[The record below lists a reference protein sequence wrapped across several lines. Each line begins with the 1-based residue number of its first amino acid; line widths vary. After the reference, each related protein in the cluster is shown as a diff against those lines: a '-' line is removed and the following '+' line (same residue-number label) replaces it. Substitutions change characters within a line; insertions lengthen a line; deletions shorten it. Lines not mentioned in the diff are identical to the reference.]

1 MIHMLA
7 EKAASNFIM
16 RGIVEKEDADI
27 YLYAFEIMLS
37 TAASLCA
44 SLAIALLF
52 RRLPEWAV
60 FTAVFVSLRRFAGG
74 HHAQSHLACIAT
86 YAGIFACAMALIGI
100 VPQEWNAAGSIIL
113 CAAFCPL
120 IYAFAPIRHENK
132 PNSAQALIKFRKR
145 GRVLAVAV
153 GAVCVLG
160 AVFASPAL
168 GFAAALAVA
177 SVCASMVYAM
187 LKSQSGKEVGSE

>member
-1 MIHMLA
+1 MIHLLA
-7 EKAASNFIM
+7 ERAASGFTV
-16 RGIVEKEDADI
+16 RGIIEKEDSDI
-27 YLYAFEIMLS
+27 YVYAFELIIS
-37 TAASLCA
+37 TAASVCA

-60 FTAVFVSLRRFAGG
+60 FTAVFVGLRRFAGG

-86 YAGIFACAMALIGI
+86 YACIFACAMALIGI
-100 VPQEWNAAGSIIL
+100 IPQEWRVAGSIIL

-120 IYAFAPIRHENK
+120 ICAFAPVGHENK
-132 PNSAQALIKFRKR
+132 PNSAQALIKFRRR

-153 GAVCVLG
+153 GAACVL
-160 AVFASPAL
+160 AALFASPAL

-187 LKSQSGKEVGSE
+187 RKIQSGKEVESE